1 MSPEERQLL
10 NELFARV
17 GQAASTPRDAE
28 AEAMIRDEL
37 ARHPYAAYYLAQ
49 AVILQEKGLEASAAR
64 IGQLEAQV
72 KDLQQDASAPQ
83 GQQAQQGGFLS
94 GLSSLFGGNAQGQ
107 PAPAP
112 QPPAGPWGRTG
123 PQAPAYDGGYTRGAP
138 QPGPWS
144 QPAQPS
150 YAAPQQQPS
159 RGGGFLAGAMTTAAG
174 VAGGMLMADAVR
186 GLFAPHFGSGGLF
199 GGGGL
204 AGAPVMEETV
214 VNNFYGDPNQSGQ
227 SPDQANDW
235 QNGGNDTQQAALSD
249 MSDATQNA
257 DGYDNA
263 DYDDSNFDDGGFD
276 DSNFA

>member
-10 NELFARV
+10 NELFARI

-72 KDLQQDASAPQ
+72 KDLQQGASAQQ
-83 GQQAQQGGFLS
+83 GQQGQSGGFLS

-107 PAPAP
+107 GAQP
-112 QPPAGPWGRTG
+112 QPGPWGRSG
-123 PQAPAYDGGYTRGAP
+123 PQSPSYDGGYTRGTPQP
-138 QPGPWS
+138 QPGPW
-144 QPAQPS
+144 AQPS
-150 YAAPQQQPS
+150 YAQPQPS
-159 RGGGFLAGAMTTAAG
+159 RGGGFLVGAMTTAAG

-186 GLFAPHFGSGGLF
+186 SLFAPHFGTGGLF

-204 AGAPVMEETV
+204 AGAPVVEETV
-214 VNNFYGDPNQSGQ
+214 VNNFFGSDQSGQ
-227 SPDQANDW
+227 GNDW
-235 QNGGNDTQQAALSD
+235 QGGNSDVERSALAG
-249 MSDATQNA
+249 MSDATQNT
-257 DGYDNA
+257 DGLDNA
-263 DYDDSNFDDGGFD
+263 DYDDSSYDGGFD
-276 DSNFA
+276 DSNYA

>member
-72 KDLQQDASAPQ
+72 RDLQQGANAQQ
-83 GQQAQQGGFLS
+83 GQPGQSGGFLS

-107 PAPAP
+107 GAQA
-112 QPPAGPWGRTG
+112 PAGPWGRSG
-123 PQAPAYDGGYTRGAP
+123 PQSPAYDGGYTRGAP
-138 QPGPWS
+138 QPQPGPWS
-144 QPAQPS
+144 QPS
-150 YAAPQQQPS
+150 YAAAQPS

-186 GLFAPHFGSGGLF
+186 SLFAPHFGAGGLF

-204 AGAPVMEETV
+204 AGAPVVEETV
-214 VNNFYGDPNQSGQ
+214 VNNFFGNGDPGQ
-227 SPDQANDW
+227 GNDW
-235 QNGGNDTQQAALSD
+235 QNGNGDVEQSALAS
-249 MSDATQNA
+249 MSDATQDTGSSDSA
-257 DGYDNA
+257 G
-263 DYDDSNFDDGGFD
+263 YDDSSYDGGFD
-276 DSNFA
+276 DSNYA

>member
-10 NELFARV
+10 NELFTRV

-28 AEAMIRDEL
+28 AEALIRDEL

-72 KDLQQDASAPQ
+72 KDLQQGATAQQ
-83 GQQAQQGGFLS
+83 GQGGFLS

-107 PAPAP
+107 GSQPP
-112 QPPAGPWGRTG
+112 QPGPWGRSG

-144 QPAQPS
+144 QAPQPS
-150 YAAPQQQPS
+150 YAAGQQPS

-186 GLFAPHFGSGGLF
+186 SLFAPHFGNGGLF
-199 GGGGL
+199 GAGGV
-204 AGAPVMEETV
+204 AGAPVVEETV
-214 VNNFYGDPNQSGQ
+214 VNNFFGNGDQPGQ
-227 SPDQANDW
+227 SNDG
-235 QNGGNDTQQAALSD
+235 QNGNEAERSALADMSNATQNTDGGNDD
-249 MSDATQNA
+249 
-257 DGYDNA
+257 
-263 DYDDSNFDDGGFD
+263 DYDTSSYDDGGFD
-276 DSNFA
+276 DSNYA

>member
-17 GQAASTPRDAE
+17 GQASSTPRDAE
-28 AEAMIRDEL
+28 AEALIRDEV

-72 KDLQQDASAPQ
+72 KELQQGATAQ
-83 GQQAQQGGFLS
+83 GQQGQGGFLS

-107 PAPAP
+107 GAQA
-112 QPPAGPWGRTG
+112 QQPAGPWGRSG

-150 YAAPQQQPS
+150 YAAPQPS

-186 GLFAPHFGSGGLF
+186 SLFAPHFGNGGLF
-199 GGGGL
+199 GAGGV
-204 AGAPVMEETV
+204 AGAPVVEETV
-214 VNNFYGDPNQSGQ
+214 VNNFFGNGDQPGPS
-227 SPDQANDW
+227 NDW
-235 QNGGNDTQQAALSD
+235 QNGNDTEKTALAD
-249 MSDATQNA
+249 MSDATQNT
-257 DGYDNA
+257 DGPDNA
-263 DYDDSNFDDGGFD
+263 DYDDSSYDDGGYD
-276 DSNFA
+276 DSNYA